1 MFSKRLHPT
10 FCTTPKTSSVKEAAT
25 KRDKPDVKDDKSN
38 TSSLFKYSEFIANDI

>member
-1 MFSKRLHPT
+1 MYGNINMFSKSCMQLSTYT

-38 TSSLFKYSEFIANDI
+38 TF